1 MRSAQSNGRIGKI
14 AGLCDCYKATK
25 HFDLNHKFNLS
36 EIYFSNLSLTD
47 TTCKVHVC
55 PSIDH
60 LGRGMS
66 YAKQNFIAGN
76 WVAGEC
82 EVENRNPS
90 DLSDLV
96 GLFAQASADQLDAAL
111 DQARRA
117 QREWASAEVERKQAV
132 LMAIGNELMA
142 RSEELG
148 TLLSREE
155 GKPLVE
161 GKGEVYRAGQFF
173 TYYAAECLRQIG
185 ENADSVRPG
194 VEIDVRREPV
204 GVVAVISP
212 WNFPTA
218 TASWKIAPALCYGN
232 AVVWKPANA
241 TPASAVALTEIIARQ
256 DIPKGLFSL
265 VMGSGRSVGQRL
277 VESPLVN
284 AISFTGSVP
293 VGKGIAASAIGNL
306 TKVQMEMGSKN
317 ALAVMDDGDL
327 DLAVSVALGG
337 AFGGT
342 GQKCTASSRLIVH
355 SAIHDAFVDK
365 LVAGAKGMKVGHA
378 LENGTQMGPAVS
390 GQQLKDNLAY
400 VELGKSEGAE
410 LACGGEQLDMP
421 HEGYYMSP
429 GVFLNTN
436 NAMRINR
443 EEMFAPLTAVIRVDS
458 YDEALAT
465 VNDTNFGLT
474 SGIVTRDLARATHF
488 RRNARTGVVTVNLPT
503 AGTDYH
509 VPFGG
514 RGDSS
519 YGPREQG
526 RAAAEFYTT
535 VKTAYISAGSPS

>member
-1 MRSAQSNGRIGKI
+1 MTQ
-14 AGLCDCYKATK
+14 TK
-25 HFDLNHKFNLS
+25 L
-36 EIYFSNLSLTD
+36 
-47 TTCKVHVC
+47 
-55 PSIDH
+55 
-60 LGRGMS
+60 
-66 YAKQNFIAGN
+66 NFIAGA
-76 WVAGEC
+76 WVAGES
-82 EVENRNPS
+82 EIENRNPS

-96 GLFAQASADQLDAAL
+96 GIVTQASQGDLEAALAQAQ
-111 DQARRA
+111 QA
-117 QREWASAEVERKQAV
+117 QREWAAYGLERKQAV
-132 LMAIGNELMA
+132 LMNIGNELMA
-142 RSEELG
+142 RAEELG

-155 GKPLVE
+155 GKPLAE

-185 ENADSVRPG
+185 ENADSVRAG

-232 AVVWKPANA
+232 AVVWKPANV
-241 TPASAVALTEIIARQ
+241 TPASAVALTEIIAKQ

-265 VMGSGRSVGQRL
+265 VMGSGRTVGQKL
-277 VESPLVN
+277 VESPVVD

-293 VGKGIAASAIGNL
+293 VGKNIAASAIQNL

-317 ALAVMDDGDL
+317 ALAVMEDADL
-327 DLAVSVALGG
+327 DLAVTLALGG
-337 AFGGT
+337 AFGGS

-355 SAIHDAFVDK
+355 DAIHDAFVDQ
-365 LVAGAKGMKVGHA
+365 LIAGAKAMKVGHA
-378 LENGTQMGPAVS
+378 LEDGTQMGPVVS
-390 GQQLKDNLAY
+390 DDQLQENLAY
-400 VELGKSEGAE
+400 VEIGRSEGAE
-410 LACGGEQLDMP
+410 LACGGSRLERP
-421 HEGYYMSP
+421 HKGYYMSP
-429 GVFLNTN
+429 GVFLNTTN
-436 NAMRINR
+436 DMRINR
-443 EEMFAPLTAVIRVDS
+443 EEMFAPLTSVIRVGS

-526 RAAAEFYTT
+526 KAAAEFYTT
-535 VKTAYISAGSPS
+535 VKTTYISAGVPR

>member
-1 MRSAQSNGRIGKI
+1 M
-14 AGLCDCYKATK
+14 TK
-25 HFDLNHKFNLS
+25 LNLIS
-36 EIYFSNLSLTD
+36 
-47 TTCKVHVC
+47 
-55 PSIDH
+55 
-60 LGRGMS
+60 GQW
-66 YAKQNFIAGN
+66 AAGN
-76 WVAGEC
+76 S
-82 EVENRNPS
+82 EVENINPS
-90 DLSDLV
+90 DVTDSI
-96 GLFAQASADQLDAAL
+96 GMFAQATPDQLDATLQTAR
-111 DQARRA
+111 QAQA
-117 QREWASAEVERKQAV
+117 EWAGYLPERKQAV
-132 LMAIGNELMA
+132 LMAIGTELMNRA
-142 RSEELG
+142 EELG
-148 TLLSREE
+148 RLLSREE
-155 GKPLVE
+155 GKPLAE

-185 ENADSVRPG
+185 ENADSVRAG

-232 AVVWKPANA
+232 AVVWKPANL
-241 TPASAVALTEIIARQ
+241 TPASAVALTEIIERQ

-265 VMGSGRSVGQRL
+265 VMGSGGQVGQRL

-293 VGKGIAASAIGNL
+293 VGKGIAAAAIQNL

-317 ALAVMDDGDL
+317 ALAVMDDADI
-327 DLAVSVALGG
+327 DLAVTLALGG

-342 GQKCTASSRLIVH
+342 GQKCTASSRLIVLDKAH
-355 SAIHDAFVDK
+355 NEFVEK
-365 LVAGAKGMKVGHA
+365 LVAGAQAMKVGHA
-378 LENGTQMGPAVS
+378 LEDGTQMGPVISA
-390 GQQLKDNLAY
+390 GQLQENLAY
-400 VELGKSEGAE
+400 VELGRSEGAE
-410 LACGGEQLDMP
+410 LACGGTRLEMP
-421 HEGYYMSP
+421 QDGFYMSP
-429 GVFLNTN
+429 GVFLGTTN
-436 NAMRINR
+436 DMRINR
-443 EEMFAPLTAVIRVDS
+443 EEMFAPLTSVIRVGS
-458 YDEALAT
+458 YEEALAT

-526 RAAAEFYTT
+526 KAAAEFYTT
-535 VKTAYISAGSPS
+535 VKTAYISAGAPA

>member
-1 MRSAQSNGRIGKI
+1 MPDTKLNLI
-14 AGLCDCYKATK
+14 AG
-25 HFDLNHKFNLS
+25 
-36 EIYFSNLSLTD
+36 
-47 TTCKVHVC
+47 
-55 PSIDH
+55 
-60 LGRGMS
+60 R
-66 YAKQNFIAGN
+66 
-76 WVAGEC
+76 WVAGEG
-82 EVENRNPS
+82 EIENRNPS

-96 GLFAQASADQLDAAL
+96 GMFAQASKDQLQETLEAARCA
-111 DQARRA
+111 QA
-117 QREWASAEVERKQAV
+117 EWAAYGMERKQAV
-132 LMAIGNELMA
+132 LMAIGTELMSRA
-142 RSEELG
+142 EELG

-155 GKPLVE
+155 GKPLAE

-173 TYYAAECLRQIG
+173 TYYAAECLRQLG
-185 ENADSVRPG
+185 ENADSVRAG

-204 GVVAVISP
+204 GVVAIISP

-241 TPASAVALTEIIARQ
+241 TPASAVALTEIIERQ

-265 VMGSGRSVGQRL
+265 VMGSGRSVGQQL
-277 VESPLVN
+277 VESPLVD

-293 VGKGIAASAIGNL
+293 VGKGIASAAIQNL

-327 DLAVSVALGG
+327 DIAVSVALGG

-355 SAIHDAFVDK
+355 SAVHDAFVER
-365 LVAGAKGMKVGHA
+365 LVAGAQAMKVGHA
-378 LENGTQMGPAVS
+378 LEQGTEMGPVVS
-390 GQQLKDNLAY
+390 DQQLQENLAY

-410 LACGGEQLDMP
+410 LACGGQRLDMP
-421 HEGYYMSP
+421 HDGYYMSP
-429 GVFLNTN
+429 GVFLNTTN
-436 NAMRINR
+436 DMRINR
-443 EEMFAPLTAVIRVDS
+443 EEMFAPLTSVIKVDS

-535 VKTAYISAGSPS
+535 VKTAYISAGEPA

>member
-1 MRSAQSNGRIGKI
+1 MSDTKLNLI
-14 AGLCDCYKATK
+14 AG
-25 HFDLNHKFNLS
+25 H
-36 EIYFSNLSLTD
+36 
-47 TTCKVHVC
+47 
-55 PSIDH
+55 
-60 LGRGMS
+60 
-66 YAKQNFIAGN
+66 
-76 WVAGEC
+76 WVAGEG
-82 EVENRNPS
+82 ETENRNPS

-96 GLFAQASADQLDAAL
+96 GMFAQASKDQLQETL
-111 DQARRA
+111 ETARRA
-117 QREWASAEVERKQAV
+117 QAEWAAYGIERKQAV
-132 LMAIGNELMA
+132 LMAIGTELMSRA
-142 RSEELG
+142 EELG

-155 GKPLVE
+155 GKPLAE

-173 TYYAAECLRQIG
+173 TYYAAECLRQLG
-185 ENADSVRPG
+185 ENADSVRAG

-204 GVVAVISP
+204 GVVAIISP

-241 TPASAVALTEIIARQ
+241 TPASAVALTEIIERQ

-265 VMGSGRSVGQRL
+265 VMGSGRSVGQQL
-277 VESPLVN
+277 VESPLVD

-293 VGKGIAASAIGNL
+293 VGKGIASAAIQNL

-327 DLAVSVALGG
+327 DIAVSVALGG

-355 SAIHDAFVDK
+355 SAVHDAFVER
-365 LVAGAKGMKVGHA
+365 LVAGAQAMKVGHA
-378 LENGTQMGPAVS
+378 LEQGTQMGPVVS
-390 GQQLKDNLAY
+390 AQQLQENLAY
-400 VELGKSEGAE
+400 VDLGKSEGAE
-410 LACGGEQLDMP
+410 LACGGQPLDMP
-421 HEGYYMSP
+421 HDGYYMSP
-429 GVFLNTN
+429 GVFLNTTN
-436 NAMRINR
+436 DMRINR
-443 EEMFAPLTAVIRVDS
+443 EEMFAPLTSVIKVDS

-535 VKTAYISAGSPS
+535 VKTAYISAGEPA

>member
-1 MRSAQSNGRIGKI
+1 MSDTKLNLI
-14 AGLCDCYKATK
+14 AG
-25 HFDLNHKFNLS
+25 HWVVGEG
-36 EIYFSNLSLTD
+36 EI
-47 TTCKVHVC
+47 
-55 PSIDH
+55 
-60 LGRGMS
+60 
-66 YAKQNFIAGN
+66 
-76 WVAGEC
+76 
-82 EVENRNPS
+82 ENRNPS

-96 GLFAQASADQLDAAL
+96 GMFAQASKDQLQETL
-111 DQARRA
+111 ETARRA
-117 QREWASAEVERKQAV
+117 QAEWAAYGMERKQAV
-132 LMAIGNELMA
+132 LMAIGTELMSRA
-142 RSEELG
+142 EELG

-155 GKPLVE
+155 GKPLAE

-173 TYYAAECLRQIG
+173 TYYAAECLRQLG
-185 ENADSVRPG
+185 ENADSVRAG

-204 GVVAVISP
+204 GVVAIISP

-241 TPASAVALTEIIARQ
+241 TPASAVALTEIIERQ

-265 VMGSGRSVGQRL
+265 VMGSGRSVGQQL
-277 VESPLVN
+277 VESPLVD

-293 VGKGIAASAIGNL
+293 VGKGIASAAIQNL

-327 DLAVSVALGG
+327 DIAVSVALGG

-355 SAIHDAFVDK
+355 SAVHDAFVER
-365 LVAGAKGMKVGHA
+365 LVAGAQAMKVGHA
-378 LENGTQMGPAVS
+378 LEQGTQMGPVVS
-390 GQQLKDNLAY
+390 DQQLQENLAY

-410 LACGGEQLDMP
+410 LACGGQRLDMP
-421 HEGYYMSP
+421 HDGYYMSP
-429 GVFLNTN
+429 GVFLNTTN
-436 NAMRINR
+436 DMRINR
-443 EEMFAPLTAVIRVDS
+443 EEMFAPLTSVIKVDS

-535 VKTAYISAGSPS
+535 VKTAYISAGEPA